1 MDLWMMWHEFV
12 RKTKLE
18 LWMSSKNYYR
28 AQFRYQ
34 ESKLAQMVQENC
46 YGIAQQKKLTG
57 YSRLVD
63 MIIRFNITRNQV
75 LLQENLN

>member
-1 MDLWMMWHEFV
+1 MNLLGKRNWNYGCQARITTEHNLG
-12 RKTKLE
+12 TKEANL
-18 LWMSSKNYYR
+18 LGWSK
-28 AQFRYQ
+28 
-34 ESKLAQMVQENC
+34 KNC